1 MSSASRRRR
10 RRHPRASPPAQRH
23 LRVAP
28 LDATTERFVVT
39 AILQVDE
46 LGNEETAQLYRAVC
60 GLGPSV
66 ADIDDDRLIAHF
78 VRYAPNVEVA
88 AWTVVDEVRALP
100 QVRLIQVEAG
110 RVNRERPDLVLTTGV
125 LTELAWRRRA
135 A

>member
-1 MSSASRRRR
+1 MSSDSRRRR
-10 RRHPRASPPAQRH
+10 RRNPHASPPQQRR

-39 AILQVDE
+39 ASLQVDA
-46 LGNEETAQLYRAVC
+46 LGNEETAQLYWAAC
-60 GLGPSV
+60 GLGASV

-78 VRYAPNVEVA
+78 VRYAPSVEVA

-100 QVRLIQVEAG
+100 QARLIQVEAG
-110 RVNRERPDLVLTTGV
+110 RANQERPDLVLTAGV